1 MHHKNGSRKLRRKL
15 CRVDKISIKNYQKKL
30 PKVFTVQ
37 KRCRKKRRKR
47 KKEKQED
54 TCQAERKKKEK
65 KDDND
70 ETTARKKKHKQ
81 RSRERKMGDKN
92 KFNNQQERKRR
103 KIKRM
108 GEKRQKHH
116 CRAFRCRNDQKTQ
129 QPTKLTFSFSFRFFS
144 SLPFD
149 SPSNICTVPHAG

>member
-47 KKEKQED
+47 KKEKQGD

-70 ETTARKKKHKQ
+70 ETTARKKNTNKDQEK
-81 RSRERKMGDKN
+81 ERWGIKTNSTINRK
-92 KFNNQQERKRR
+92 ERGGK
-103 KIKRM
+103 
-108 GEKRQKHH
+108 
-116 CRAFRCRNDQKTQ
+116 
-129 QPTKLTFSFSFRFFS
+129 
-144 SLPFD
+144 
-149 SPSNICTVPHAG
+149 